1 MMKLTQLGVALGVL
15 GFMLALM
22 GLFPGVMGFNP
33 TPGVGAIQFFIILVG
48 FFLLIVG
55 AIIYVKD
62 AFYDQ
67 QPSNL
72 VQQVG
77 VRLAWTGLIFCAM
90 SGLADFLGFGSHTP
104 TATSDVVLGELQ
116 LIGVIGGFLLSSI
129 GVIIF
134 AAGGIPARDNRD
146 TSKTTKI

>member
-1 MMKLTQLGVALGVL
+1 MMKVTQLGVALGVL

-62 AFYDQ
+62 AFYAE

-77 VRLAWTGLIFCAM
+77 IRLAWTGLIFCAM
-90 SGLADFLGFGSHTP
+90 SGLSDFLGFGSHTP
-104 TATSDVVLGELQ
+104 TPTSDVVFGELQ

-134 AAGGIPARDNRD
+134 AAGGIPVH
-146 TSKTTKI
+146 TTQKSGKAPEI